1 MSDSPGGS
9 PGETAR
15 TAPSAGHGHPA
26 PDACSVGFDRADVSA
41 YGTAARAGFF
51 VALEQSG
58 PWGRDAA
65 TQSHLPADLGARL
78 SSACSDRG
86 GRLSLLRRP
95 GRHADEHHG
104 GGHTA
109 YLAWSGPDAWL
120 LRATVEDPA
129 TLLSVDL
136 DALARGDRDAV
147 VASFPGAVPAEP
159 VLLVCT
165 NGRRDVC
172 CAVRGRPVAVE
183 AAAARPGR
191 VWEASHTGGH
201 RFAPT
206 GVLLPHGA
214 TLARLDPLLATTVL
228 DEADHG
234 RLPAAALGPRHDR
247 GRSSLAPDAMAAE
260 SHVRAEHA
268 ITDLA
273 ALVTEPVD
281 EGAETVQGR
290 YAVRH
295 RDGRAWVVQVQR
307 HEAGTLPE
315 SCAKLP
321 VTVVQRVPRTVG

>member
-1 MSDSPGGS
+1 MSDSPGD
-9 PGETAR
+9 PTAA
-15 TAPSAGHGHPA
+15 APSAGHGHSA
-26 PDACSVGFDRADVSA
+26 PDACSVGFDRADVAA
-41 YGTAARAGFF
+41 YGTAARATFF
-51 VALEQSG
+51 VALEQPG

-65 TQSHLPADLGARL
+65 TQSHLPPGLGAQL

-147 VASFPGAVPAEP
+147 VASLPGAAPAEP

-191 VWEASHTGGH
+191 IWEASHTGGH

-214 TLARLDPLLATTVL
+214 TLARLDTALATTVL

-234 RLPAAALGPRHDR
+234 RLPSAVLGPQHDR
-247 GRSSLAPDAMAAE
+247 GRSGLEPDAQAAE
-260 SHVRAEHA
+260 SHVRAEHGV
-268 ITDLA
+268 TQLG
-273 ALVTEPVD
+273 ALVTEPVAD
-281 EGAETVQGR
+281 GSAGR

-295 RDGRAWVVQVQR
+295 RDGRAWVVEVQR
-307 HEAGTLPE
+307 QEAGTLPE

-321 VTVVQRVPRTVG
+321 VAVVQRVPRTVG